1 MDSQVPFFS
10 IMVARISC
18 WFLVLMLILPNR
30 LQSETTSEIFTFSRT
45 PHVSTDL
52 VLVMEMMIMM
62 MMMMMVMMMLMMMM
76 LMVMVKVVVV
86 VVMIMEMTIEDGP

>member
-45 PHVSTDL
+45 PHVSTVV
-52 VLVMEMMIMM
+52 VLVMEMMMVMM
-62 MMMMMVMMMLMMMM
+62 MMMMD
-76 LMVMVKVVVV
+76 
-86 VVMIMEMTIEDGP
+86 EDEDDDDDDADADDDGDVHEE